1 MKIRKVYNMYIV
13 KNLKRKTGACL
24 QTAIE
29 YWLESRNHIQVM
41 SINVWCDK
49 EGHYATIVYKEEHYN

>member
-1 MKIRKVYNMYIV
+1 MYKV

-41 SINVWCDK
+41 TINVWCDK
-49 EGHYATIVYKEEHYN
+49 EGHYATIVYKEKQYNL